1 MRIKI
6 VLCMIDFTGCYNEYV
21 LLQISG
27 TFDIKNMHRICVLM
41 VWVPI
46 VVLSLDSMDS
56 LILVI

>member
-27 TFDIKNMHRICVLM
+27 TFDIKNMQDLCFDGLG
-41 VWVPI
+41 
-46 VVLSLDSMDS
+46 SYCSAFS
-56 LILVI
+56 